1 MNDTINTG
9 QGGFKRHI
17 SYKLKIGQIVSGSLV
32 LDGEKLSCVEVDRK
46 KVSRV
51 NLIANVV
58 DKYLQEGE
66 KNYGSLTLDDATG
79 QIRAKFFGEDIEK
92 VKALNQGD
100 TVIVIGLL
108 RVWNNELYITPE
120 IIKKKDSRYLLIRKM
135 EVELEQPKVLDQDK
149 AAEMKNKIMDMIKKA
164 DEGGGIDIDK
174 IILELKEPPEVINY
188 EIKKLLEDGVIYEP
202 RPARLRYLG

>member
-1 MNDTINTG
+1 
-9 QGGFKRHI
+9 
-17 SYKLKIGQIVSGSLV
+17 
-32 LDGEKLSCVEVDRK
+32 
-46 KVSRV
+46 
-51 NLIANVV
+51 
-58 DKYLQEGE
+58 
-66 KNYGSLTLDDATG
+66 
-79 QIRAKFFGEDIEK
+79 
-92 VKALNQGD
+92 
-100 TVIVIGLL
+100 
-108 RVWNNELYITPE
+108 
-120 IIKKKDSRYLLIRKM
+120 M